1 MEPLVIREGRRLAEA
16 AGAGDAWR
24 KRQRAPWVALIAL
37 ALVAIAGTYIA
48 RAVAPRDA
56 GGQAAQAGA
65 EAQVPGGDVA
75 GARQDRGEAASTA
88 PGEDTAS
95 LSGVEITNA
104 SALDRES
111 LGDGAAAALGAALAS
126 WGAEAGEDTS
136 RATVSNVSE
145 SADAVDV
152 ELICATRTVRL
163 SWDGSRWA
171 VGSAT
176 AQADT
181 LIRID
186 KDKRLAELF
195 GEGAQGALRDAWA
208 AFCDSRGMDSGA
220 WSADVNIT
228 GMSRDAAGD
237 LTLPIEYLGKR
248 YTATVPVSGAAS
260 ISENE

>member
-1 MEPLVIREGRRLAEA
+1 MESLVIREGRRLAEA
-16 AGAGDAWR
+16 AGDAWR

-75 GARQDRGEAASTA
+75 GARQDQGEAAGTA
-88 PGEDTAS
+88 TGEDTAS

-248 YTATVPVSGAAS
+248 YTATVPASGAAS

>member
-1 MEPLVIREGRRLAEA
+1 MEPLVIREGRRLGAA

-24 KRQRAPWVALIAL
+24 SRQRAPWVALIAL
-37 ALVAIAGTYIA
+37 ALVAIAGTYVA

-65 EAQVPGGDVA
+65 EAQAP
-75 GARQDRGEAASTA
+75 GEAAA
-88 PGEDTAS
+88 GGQQGQGDAAAEGADGGAAS
-95 LSGVEITNA
+95 LPGVEITNA

-111 LGDGAAAALGAALAS
+111 LGEGAADALGAALAS

-176 AQADT
+176 SQADT
-181 LIRID
+181 LVRID
-186 KDKRLAELF
+186 KDKRLAGLF
-195 GEGAQGALRDAWA
+195 GEAAQGALRDAWSS
-208 AFCDSRGMDSGA
+208 FCDSRGMDSGA
-220 WSADVNIT
+220 WSADVNVT

-248 YTATVPVSGAAS
+248 YTARVPASGAAS
-260 ISENE
+260 ISEN

>member
-1 MEPLVIREGRRLAEA
+1 MEPLVIREGRRLGEA

-24 KRQRAPWVALIAL
+24 KRQRAPWLALIAL

-56 GGQAAQAGA
+56 GGQAPQAGA
-65 EAQVPGGDVA
+65 VTQAPGEGPA
-75 GARQDRGEAASTA
+75 GGQQDRGEAPDAA
-88 PGEDTAS
+88 AGEDTAS

-111 LGDGAAAALGAALAS
+111 LGDGAADELGAALAS

-195 GEGAQGALRDAWA
+195 GEAAQGALRDAWA
-208 AFCDSRGMDSGA
+208 SFCDSRGMDSGA
-220 WSADVNIT
+220 WSADVNVT
-228 GMSRDAAGD
+228 GMSRDASGD

-248 YTATVPVSGAAS
+248 YTATVPASGAAS